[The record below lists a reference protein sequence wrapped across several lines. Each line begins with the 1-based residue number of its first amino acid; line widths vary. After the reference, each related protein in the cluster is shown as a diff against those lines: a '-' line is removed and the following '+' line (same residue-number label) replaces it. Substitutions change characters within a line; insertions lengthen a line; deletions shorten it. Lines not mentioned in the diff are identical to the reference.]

1 MGTFFNGI
9 GNTFLIK
16 GNYNTSRRHH
26 VKMTSNPQAQ
36 EPLAA
41 AIALAKQG
49 KKKEARLKF
58 MEIIKEDPH
67 EVMAYLWLV
76 DLLESSEEQV
86 SLLERCLLLN
96 PKSQMARDALDVVL
110 EKQVPEYDDDYE
122 LPKASMAVYK
132 DEPDT
137 KKKRKFQKILTPVLW
152 VLGLSVVTILTV
164 LGIRYLPGLFPDEAE
179 STELAEIN
187 APAATWTPQA
197 TVTPTVTPTGTPE
210 LPVGFGTPLPPPAAN
225 ISIYDVSQLEVFAQW
240 GQGIPLSARW
250 MEDGNV
256 VVVTSRSVDV
266 IDADQSV
273 ILNSFRSDSPIQ
285 LGAVCPTR
293 EMAALQNAD
302 GALTWV
308 NLDGEVVEAQPLT
321 AEKSFRSL
329 TYSPDCALLA
339 GIAIDDSLV
348 IWNASNDEVVMQLG
362 TIYGEINAIT
372 FSDDHSLLGLGTQ
385 RNLTWV
391 IDTRTGEELSR
402 ISATTEGVDAIAFS
416 EDGERIATASQY
428 DDFVT
433 IWNVKENHRQRTIAL
448 DKTGVVQLA
457 YGSNDALLAIG
468 FEDGEII
475 LRDEEER
482 EIVSRFSHYQNEV
495 IVLEFD
501 SDSQNL
507 LTMGADGSIL
517 SWKIDRT
524 ARKTVFYPG
533 IEGSIF
539 TADISPN
546 GQYIALAGSD
556 SQIHI
561 IDAVS
566 QNEVAGLKGH
576 LGSVWYVDI
585 SADGNYLLS
594 GGRDGSV
601 RLWSLETFE
610 QVAMLGEHGGYVR
623 GVAFSPDGK
632 FGVSASADEMV
643 KVWDLST
650 NTELHTLVGH
660 TSEVQYA
667 FFDADG
673 DQIFSVGDDGSLRK
687 WDLQSGRMLA
697 VMEQGL
703 VVPYL
708 SGQFVG
714 NNLGLA
720 GNENGEIDLWNVS
733 QQSLEYTFSRMSG
746 EVLTMDITS
755 DGRILATG
763 SDEGQVILWDMDS
776 KDQINVQQEHSDPV
790 VGVAFTSSG
799 KQFFSVDRDGKVVM
813 WDMAAL
819 PQPILIQQYQPQMQ
833 AAVINESQ
841 GLVALAGADGSVQ
854 VLDLNDGQ
862 VTAEFKGS
870 HEDIPAIL
878 AMSPGGNHL
887 AAAIEDGD
895 TALVVWDIAAGET
908 AFTLKEDARV
918 TGVLFEPGGRVLMTA
933 RTNHTIERRDIRSG
947 AVLETMRGHSSPV
960 QVMAFAPN
968 EVTMASGAQDG
979 SIFIW
984 DMDDNSILQRINA
997 HAGSITGLQFNTD
1010 GTFLYSTGN
1019 DGKLHIWQSSSGD
1032 LINTIAD
1039 ESGRLMGVSLLDE
1052 QRLASAI
1059 LQNNTIGFF
1068 TDAAIEVSGPVGG
1081 FYGEVKAH
1089 QLSADGSQ
1097 LLVVDGDG
1105 MVQSYQ
1111 IAESI
1116 APSAEEIAAAMAS
1129 PTPETVNEATGEQPS
1144 TVTLQSSLPAPV
1156 YFLSDASGT
1165 SQVWRL
1171 ETDGYTTRQ
1180 ITFEDY
1186 PVTSFDISQVYDN
1199 LAFVSNNDLI
1209 LTDKS
1214 GEYRWMIEDGETF
1227 APNSVEDAQRKAI
1240 TDVHF
1245 SPDGRLTYA
1254 LNGVHVYSSANDK
1267 EILLVENRNIG
1278 TDEAVIYRPLTF
1290 SPGGNNLYIQ
1300 IEEDDVLELMV
1311 VNSWTGELYA
1321 EFGEGPCCQ
1330 PQVNAEQDAIY
1341 FTGQDKYG
1349 NAVGL
1354 WLADI
1359 WNDTIEEIVPATSGQ
1374 IQAWPIQDPF
1384 NADLIFFYAVHQ
1396 NQENVSMSMARSAD
1410 DGVSLLQVIRAD
1422 SFSNLSEV
1430 LWAPDA
1436 SMVLI
1441 SEPQTQELTILFAE
1455 DRPAISLGIQ
1465 GTMMRWGN

>member
-1 MGTFFNGI
+1 
-9 GNTFLIK
+9 
-16 GNYNTSRRHH
+16 
-26 VKMTSNPQAQ
+26 MTPNPQTQA
-36 EPLAA
+36 PLAE

-49 KKKEARLKF
+49 RKKEARLKF
-58 MEIIKEDPH
+58 MEIIKEDSH

-76 DLLESSEEQV
+76 DLLEDSEEKV

-110 EKQVPEYDDDYE
+110 EQQVPEYDNDYE
-122 LPKASMAVYK
+122 LPKASMAIYK
-132 DEPDT
+132 DEPKT
-137 KKKRKFQKILTPVLW
+137 KKKRTLQKILTPILW
-152 VLGLSVVTILTV
+152 VLGLSVVTFLTV
-164 LGIRYLPGLFPDEAE
+164 IGIRYLPGLFVNEAE
-179 STELAEIN
+179 STELAEID
-187 APAATWTPQA
+187 APAVTWTPLSTA
-197 TVTPTVTPTGTPE
+197 TPTVTPTGTPE

-240 GQGIPLSARW
+240 GQGIPLSAHWR
-250 MEDGNV
+250 EDGNV
-256 VVVTSRSVDV
+256 AVVTSRSVDV
-266 IDADQSV
+266 IDVGQST
-273 ILNSFRSDSPIQ
+273 ILNSFHSDSPLQ
-285 LGAVCPTR
+285 LGAVCPAR
-293 EMAALQNAD
+293 EMAALQTAD
-302 GALTWV
+302 GVLTWV
-308 NLDGEVVEAQPLT
+308 NLDGDAVEAQPV
-321 AEKSFRSL
+321 AVEQPFRNL
-329 TYSPDCALLA
+329 TYSPDCSLLA

-348 IWNASNDEVVMQLG
+348 VWNAMNAEVVMQLG
-362 TIYGEINAIT
+362 TIYGEINAIA
-372 FSDDHSLLGLGTQ
+372 FSDDHSLMGLGTET
-385 RNLTWV
+385 NITWV

-402 ISATTEGVDAIAFS
+402 ISATTEGVDAVAFS
-416 EDGERIATASQY
+416 EDGNRIATASQY

-433 IWNVKENHRQRTIAL
+433 IWNIEENHRQRTIAL

-475 LRDEEER
+475 LRDEEQR
-482 EIVSRFSHYQNEV
+482 EIVSRFSHFQNEV
-495 IVLEFD
+495 STLEFD
-501 SDSQNL
+501 ADSQNL
-507 LTMGADGSIL
+507 LTMGTDGSIL

-524 ARKTVFYPG
+524 ARKTVFYPD

-546 GQYIALAGSD
+546 GQILALAGSD

-566 QNEVAGLKGH
+566 QNEVASLKGH

-610 QVAMLGEHGGYVR
+610 QVALLGEHGGYVR

-650 NTELHTLVGH
+650 YTELHTLVGH
-660 TSEVQYA
+660 TAEVQYA
-667 FFDADG
+667 FFGADG
-673 DQIFSVGDDGSLRK
+673 DQIYSVGDDGSLRK

-697 VMEQGL
+697 VMEQGP

-708 SGQFVG
+708 SGQYVG
-714 NNLGLA
+714 NNLALA
-720 GNENGEIDLWNVS
+720 GNENGEIALWNVS
-733 QQSLEYTFSRMSG
+733 QQSLEYTFSRLNG

-776 KDQINVQQEHSDPV
+776 KDQINVQQEHNDPV

-799 KQFFSVDRDGKVVM
+799 KQFFSVDRGGRVVM

-819 PQPILIQQYQPQMQ
+819 PMPLVIQQYLPQIQ
-833 AAVINESQ
+833 AAVINENQ
-841 GLVALAGADGSVQ
+841 GLVGLAGVDGSVQ
-854 VLDLNDGQ
+854 LLDLNSGQ
-862 VTAEFKGS
+862 IIAEFKGS
-870 HEDIPAIL
+870 HEDIPVIL

-887 AAAIEDGD
+887 AGAIDEGD
-895 TALVVWDIAAGET
+895 TALVVWDIDAEET
-908 AFTLKEDARV
+908 VFKLQEDARV
-918 TGVLFEPGGRVLMTA
+918 TGLLFEPGGRVLMTA

-947 AVLETMRGHSSPV
+947 SVLETMRGHSSPV

-997 HAGSITGLQFNTD
+997 HAGSITGLQFSTD
-1010 GTFLYSTGN
+1010 GTLLYSTGN

-1039 ESGRLMGVSLLDE
+1039 ENGRLMGVSLLDE

-1068 TDAAIEVSGPVGG
+1068 TDAAIEVSESIGG

-1089 QLSADGSQ
+1089 QFSADGTQ

-1129 PTPETVNEATGEQPS
+1129 PTPENANETTSEQPS

-1165 SQVWRL
+1165 SQVWRM
-1171 ETDGYTTRQ
+1171 ETDGATTSQ
-1180 ITFEDY
+1180 ITFEAY
-1186 PVTSFDISQVYDN
+1186 PVTSFDVSQGTDH

-1209 LTDKS
+1209 LSDKS
-1214 GEYRWMIEDGETF
+1214 GGTRWLIQDGATF
-1227 APNSVEDAQRKAI
+1227 PPNVTEEIQRKAI

-1245 SPDGRLTYA
+1245 SPDGWRLSYA
-1254 LNGVHVYSSANDK
+1254 LNGVHVYSILNDRDTFM
-1267 EILLVENRNIG
+1267 VENIKVG
-1278 TDEAVIYRPLTF
+1278 TDEAVIYKPLTF

-1300 IEEDDVLELMV
+1300 IEEDDLLELMV

-1330 PQVNAEQDAIY
+1330 PHVNADQDAIY
-1341 FTGQDKYG
+1341 FTGQDQYG

-1359 WNDTIEEIVPATSGQ
+1359 WNDTIEEIVPMNSGQ

-1384 NADLIFFYAVHQ
+1384 NEDLIFFYAVHE
-1396 NQENVSMSMARSAD
+1396 NQENVSVSMARSAD
-1410 DGVSLLQVIRAD
+1410 DGISLLQVIRAD
-1422 SFSNLSEV
+1422 SFNDLSEV

-1441 SEPQTQELTILFAE
+1441 SDPQTKELTILFAE